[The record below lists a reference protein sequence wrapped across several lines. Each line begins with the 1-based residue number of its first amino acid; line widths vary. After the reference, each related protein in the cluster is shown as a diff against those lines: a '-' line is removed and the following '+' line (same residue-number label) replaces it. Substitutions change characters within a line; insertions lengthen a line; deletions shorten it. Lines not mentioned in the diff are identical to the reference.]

1 MRGWGDRVI
10 GGHGDEGRETSN
22 YGLRPEPCEVQGC
35 HEPYVVH
42 GGMRNK

>member
-1 MRGWGDRVI
+1 M
-10 GGHGDEGRETSN
+10 GREGDGVTKIKTSN

-42 GGMRNK
+42 GGIRNSKINNYR